1 MIQDINPHKLH
12 NEYDPDARAQENSPI
27 LNIHNGKILV
37 HVEKFD
43 NHIIAF
49 PLKKEMPDECR
60 YSWLCKHMDMD

>member
-37 HVEKFD
+37 HTEKFD
-43 NHIIAF
+43 NHIISIEERNAGRTGIYLSF
-49 PLKKEMPDECR
+49 
-60 YSWLCKHMDMD
+60 